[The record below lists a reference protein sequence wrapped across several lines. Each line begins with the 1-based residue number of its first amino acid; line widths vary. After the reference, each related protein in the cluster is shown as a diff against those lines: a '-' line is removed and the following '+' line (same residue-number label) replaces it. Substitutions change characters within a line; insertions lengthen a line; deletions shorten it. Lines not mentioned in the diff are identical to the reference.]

1 MKRKSLKIN
10 AFLNGLKTFLNFLF
24 PLITFPYVSR
34 VLSVEEIGKYN
45 FSNSLISYFLLL
57 AALGIDKY
65 AIREGA
71 KYRDNKEKFSS
82 FASEIFSFNII
93 STIVSYLLLL
103 IFLLLSKT
111 LDRYLVCIL
120 IFSFQI
126 FFTTLGTEWVYSIF
140 EEYRYITIRSILF
153 KIISIILLFAFVKK
167 EGDYIVYAAITVFA
181 SVGSNVLNFFNAK
194 KICQIKFTFK
204 IDWRKMFKPIMI
216 IFASNIAI
224 QIYVNSD
231 TTMLGY
237 LKNDYSVGIYSVA
250 TKIYLIM
257 KNLTGSILTVTIP
270 RLAYLASKKTK
281 EDYEK
286 LLSKVANA
294 LIILI
299 IPSIVGVILL
309 SREAVLIIAGNKY
322 LDAQLPLII
331 LSVAILF
338 STFSGL
344 FNNCVLLPYKR
355 EKVFLKSSIISAIA
369 NIVLNLI
376 LIPYFGSV
384 GAAFTT
390 LISESI
396 MASMNFF
403 GCKDL
408 IGKVIFNKPLK
419 DSVVSVFCGSIG
431 IIICCR
437 IIKNLFS
444 NLYVYS
450 VTSVLLSVIIYGCI
464 LVLLKNEIVLENM
477 KKIMHKRNRFS
488 Y

>member
-82 FASEIFSFNII
+82 FASEIF
-93 STIVSYLLLL
+93 
-103 IFLLLSKT
+103 
-111 LDRYLVCIL
+111 
-120 IFSFQI
+120 
-126 FFTTLGTEWVYSIF
+126 
-140 EEYRYITIRSILF
+140 
-153 KIISIILLFAFVKK
+153 
-167 EGDYIVYAAITVFA
+167 
-181 SVGSNVLNFFNAK
+181 
-194 KICQIKFTFK
+194 
-204 IDWRKMFKPIMI
+204 
-216 IFASNIAI
+216 

-488 Y
+488 E